1 MGMRRA
7 LVLTLA
13 GSLALHAAVGA
24 FAVGRGERAP
34 ARSDAPKDEAA
45 ATLAGDS
52 FELPAPESGAQS
64 LSADRVAIPVTPD
77 ALRPLAPAPVTRH
90 AAPAAAHATA
100 SSDADPAEAHGPP
113 ELYGAAG
120 DRSAVQ
126 VAVAFTR
133 ALPQAASGDEAW
145 LSAPLGAAGALEVAL
160 SINDAGVL
168 EGAAVSGN
176 AGVALQRAADRTLAL
191 IRART
196 FTAAAPVTRL
206 RIEARVSPDEVH
218 DGLHG
223 DVFALGGSFSGGEG
237 SAFFALAAGR
247 RIDVTITEIHQKGA
261 LQPDRSASPRP

>member
-1 MGMRRA
+1 MRRA

-24 FAVGRGERAP
+24 FAVERGVHAH

-45 ATLAGDS
+45 ATLAGDT
-52 FELPAPESGAQS
+52 FELPAPESAAQS
-64 LSADRVAIPVTPD
+64 LSADRVAAPVSPD
-77 ALRPLAPAPVTRH
+77 AFPSLAPAPATRRS
-90 AAPAAAHATA
+90 APAAAHAT
-100 SSDADPAEAHGPP
+100 SSTDADRAEPHGPP

-145 LSAPLGAAGALEVAL
+145 LSAPLGDAGVLEVAL

-168 EGAAVSGN
+168 VDAAVSGN
-176 AGVALQRAADRTLAL
+176 AGVALQRAVDRTLAL
-191 IRART
+191 IRARS

-206 RIEARVSPDEVH
+206 RIAGRVSPDEVH

-247 RIDVTITEIHQKGA
+247 RIDVTITEMRRKGP